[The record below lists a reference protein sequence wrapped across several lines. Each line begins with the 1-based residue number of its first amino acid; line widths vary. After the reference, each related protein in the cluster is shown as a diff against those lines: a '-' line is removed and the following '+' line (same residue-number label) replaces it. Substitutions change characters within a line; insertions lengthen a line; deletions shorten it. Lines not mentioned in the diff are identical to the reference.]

1 MIELTM
7 DELEVGLTSRLPR
20 PSLFGPCVQG
30 LGGSGGLILGAPWW
44 GRASRFWASPPPA
57 ILPSSPNIDMPQLPS
72 TRFLPPTKT
81 TPDGATRGNRLQM

>member
-7 DELEVGLTSRLPR
+7 DELEVGLTSRLP
-20 PSLFGPCVQG
+20 
-30 LGGSGGLILGAPWW
+30 
-44 GRASRFWASPPPA
+44 PPPA